1 MAYVEYPLAPGSTG
15 PAVHHSTSSST
26 LEAPGTDY
34 QQFGYG
40 ETLTISGTPMF
51 GAQVLARQEENLWT
65 LDAFYKAKPR
75 ADY

>member
-1 MAYVEYPLAPGSTG
+1 
-15 PAVHHSTSSST
+15 